1 MGLVGA
7 DVDQLRALART
18 MTQAADRLDGVT
30 TSVSS
35 QLTSTRWVGHDAEQY
50 RSQWQSESSGL
61 IRSASVALR
70 DAAAALERN
79 AADQEQT
86 SGAAGG
92 GIVGGSGFGGL
103 SVFSDGSYV
112 TPSNGLV
119 DIRDFLNT
127 TPVWPIMWSTVL
139 GPLDKIQ
146 ALPLLDALGLAS
158 DSSLS
163 PRDKMIQA
171 QNSATDLAGGLSKG
185 LAGKPLTVLAGLL
198 KGKVPSSY
206 VAGVA
211 IQQWGDVVALAA
223 KADFSPSGVKTVTDY
238 IATNPLDAFDAAA
251 DAVHDYFP
259 KIVANLVPW

>member
-18 MTQAADRLDGVT
+18 LTQAAERLDGVT
-30 TSVSS
+30 TSVAS
-35 QLTSTRWVGHDAEQY
+35 QLTSTRWVGQDSERY

-61 IRSASVALR
+61 IRSASAALR

-79 AADQEQT
+79 AVDQEQT
-86 SGAAGG
+86 SGATGG
-92 GIVGGSGFGGL
+92 AIVGGTGFGGL
-103 SVFSDGSYV
+103 SGFSDGSYV

-127 TPVWPIMWSTVL
+127 TPIWPVMWSTAL
-139 GPLDKIQ
+139 GPLDKIG

-158 DSSLS
+158 DSRLS
-163 PRDKMIQA
+163 PEEKIIQA

-185 LAGKPLTVLAGLL
+185 LAGEPLTVLAGLL
-198 KGKVPSSY
+198 KGKVPTSY

-211 IQQWGDVVALAA
+211 IQQWGDVVAQASR
-223 KADFSPSGVKTVTDY
+223 ADFSAPGRKTVTDY
-238 IATNPLDAFDAAA
+238 IASDPGGAFEGAR
-251 DAVHDYFP
+251 DAVIGYMP
-259 KIVANLVPW
+259 KLFANLMPW

>member
-18 MTQAADRLDGVT
+18 LTQAAERLDGVT
-30 TSVSS
+30 TSVAS
-35 QLTSTRWVGHDAEQY
+35 QLTSTRWVGQDSERY

-61 IRSASVALR
+61 IRSASAALR

-79 AADQEQT
+79 AVDQEQT

-92 GIVGGSGFGGL
+92 AIIAGSGFTAPGGL
-103 SVFSDGSYV
+103 SGLPDGSYV

-127 TPVWPIMWSTVL
+127 TPIWPVMWSTAL
-139 GPLDKIQ
+139 GPLDKIG

-163 PRDKMIQA
+163 PDEKLIQA
-171 QNSATDLAGGLSKG
+171 QNSATDLAGGLM
-185 LAGKPLTVLAGLL
+185 
-198 KGKVPSSY
+198 KGKGGVGY
-206 VAGVA
+206 LAGVA
-211 IQQWGDVVALAA
+211 TQQWGDVAALASR
-223 KADFSPSGVKTVTDY
+223 ADFSPSGVKTVTDY
-238 IATNPLDAFDAAA
+238 IATDPAGAFDAAR
-251 DAVHDYFP
+251 DAVVGYVP
-259 KIVANLVPW
+259 KLFANLMPW